1 MVFLATVLFS
11 LALFVCRREVAER
24 IVVSAL
30 SLWLAYESVLGIMQ
44 LHGIAVSHNSMCPM
58 TGDFANSGPYGGFLA
73 VCIAV
78 VFAAAWRWR
87 DSGNLY
93 DRILFWL
100 SSVSG
105 CLGIVVLPASMSRTG
120 FVALLV
126 SAVAFALIDTESKS
140 YFKSHKW
147 LILSVVAVAF
157 VVGAGAFCLKKDS
170 ALGRFHI
177 WEMELRA
184 IADKPLTGHGFGKA
198 LGAYGDAQS
207 EYFETEER
215 GQERVRIA
223 GCPEYA
229 FNEYLRMGMEFGIL
243 GLLLSVAVIVLGTM
257 MLCHSDS
264 SLTFGL
270 VAWGTF
276 AMASYP
282 LAVWQLR
289 LLLGVFLGAAVG
301 LNMKVG
307 KRTRLIL
314 ASTFIVIATG
324 LMLIW
329 LPENRQRKYA
339 EGKWLEERRFTNFEI
354 FDGMADRLAI
364 LYPQLRRNFRYLY
377 DYGYALHKECRY
389 EESNV
394 ILREGALISSDPMFY
409 NIIGKN
415 HEALGDYELAER
427 NYIHAHNMVPSR
439 LYPYILLM
447 EMEEKRGD
455 TKQALSYARKALSL
469 PVNDRN
475 MSMRDLHNRAKKF
488 YDEHSE
494 DY

>member
-44 LHGIAVSHNSMCPM
+44 LLGIAVSHNSMCPM
-58 TGDFANSGPYGGFLA
+58 TGGFANSGPYGGFLA

-87 DSGNLY
+87 DSVNLY

-105 CLGIVVLPASMSRTG
+105 CLGIVVLPASMSRAG
-120 FVALLV
+120 LIALAV
-126 SAVAFALIDTESKS
+126 SGVVFALTKTEIKS
-140 YFKSHKW
+140 YLRSHKW
-147 LILSVVAVAF
+147 LPLSVVAVSLAI
-157 VVGAGAFCLKKDS
+157 GAGAFCLKKDS

-184 IADKPLTGHGFGKA
+184 IADKPLTGHGYGNA
-198 LGAYGDAQS
+198 LGSYGDAQA
-207 EYFETEER
+207 EYFEREER

-229 FNEYLRMGMEFGIL
+229 FNEYLRLGMEFGIL

-289 LLLGVFLGAAVG
+289 LLLAVFLGAAIGVSV
-301 LNMKVG
+301 KVG
-307 KRTRLIL
+307 KKGRLIL
-314 ASTFIVIATG
+314 VPALVCLSVG
-324 LMLIW
+324 SMLVW
-329 LPENRQRKYA
+329 LPENKHRKEA
-339 EGKWLEERRFTNFEI
+339 ESKWLEERRFTNFGI

-447 EMEEKRGD
+447 EMKERQGNTE
-455 TKQALSYARKALSL
+455 QALAYARKALSL
-469 PVNDRN
+469 PVNERN
-475 MSMRDLHNRAKKF
+475 MSMRDLHERARKY
-488 YDEHSE
+488 YDEHKK
-494 DY
+494 D

>member
-44 LHGIAVSHNSMCPM
+44 LLGIAVSHNSMCPM
-58 TGDFANSGPYGGFLA
+58 TGGFANSGPYGGFLA

-87 DSGNLY
+87 DSVNLY

-105 CLGIVVLPASMSRTG
+105 CLGIVVLPASMSRAG
-120 FVALLV
+120 LIALAV
-126 SAVAFALIDTESKS
+126 SGVVFALTKTEIKS
-140 YFKSHKW
+140 YLRSHKW
-147 LILSVVAVAF
+147 LPLSVVAVSLAI
-157 VVGAGAFCLKKDS
+157 GAGAFCLKKDS

-184 IADKPLTGHGFGKA
+184 IADKPLTGHGYGNA
-198 LGAYGDAQS
+198 LGSYGDAQA
-207 EYFETEER
+207 EYFEGEER

-229 FNEYLRMGMEFGIL
+229 FNEYLRLGMEFGIL

-289 LLLGVFLGAAVG
+289 LLLAVFLGAAIGVSV
-301 LNMKVG
+301 KVG
-307 KRTRLIL
+307 KKGRLIL
-314 ASTFIVIATG
+314 VPALVYLSVG
-324 LMLIW
+324 SMLVW
-329 LPENRQRKYA
+329 LPENKHRKEA
-339 EGKWLEERRFTNFEI
+339 ESKWLEERRFTNFGI

-447 EMEEKRGD
+447 EMKERQGNTE
-455 TKQALSYARKALSL
+455 QALAYARKALSL
-469 PVNDRN
+469 PVNERN
-475 MSMRDLHNRAKKF
+475 MSMRDLHERARKY
-488 YDEHSE
+488 YDEHKK
-494 DY
+494 D

>member
-1 MVFLATVLFS
+1 
-11 LALFVCRREVAER
+11 
-24 IVVSAL
+24 
-30 SLWLAYESVLGIMQ
+30 MQ
-44 LHGIAVSHNSMCPM
+44 LLGIAVSHNSMCPM
-58 TGDFANSGPYGGFLA
+58 TGGFANSGPYGGFLA

-87 DSGNLY
+87 DSVNLY

-105 CLGIVVLPASMSRTG
+105 CLGIVVLPASMSRAG
-120 FVALLV
+120 LIALAV
-126 SAVAFALIDTESKS
+126 SGVVFALTKTEIKS
-140 YFKSHKW
+140 YLRSHKW
-147 LILSVVAVAF
+147 LPLSVVAVSLAI
-157 VVGAGAFCLKKDS
+157 GAGAFCLKKDS

-184 IADKPLTGHGFGKA
+184 IADKPLTGYGYGNA
-198 LGAYGDAQS
+198 LGSYGDAQA
-207 EYFETEER
+207 EYFEGEER

-229 FNEYLRMGMEFGIL
+229 FNEYLRLGMEFGIL

-264 SLTFGL
+264 SLTFGI
-270 VAWGTF
+270 VAWGAF

-289 LLLGVFLGAAVG
+289 LLLAVFLGAAIGVSV
-301 LNMKVG
+301 KVG
-307 KRTRLIL
+307 KKGRLIL
-314 ASTFIVIATG
+314 VPALVCLSVG
-324 LMLIW
+324 SMLVW
-329 LPENRQRKYA
+329 LPENKHRKEA
-339 EGKWLEERRFTNFEI
+339 ESKWLEERRFTNFGI

-447 EMEEKRGD
+447 EMKERQGNTE
-455 TKQALSYARKALSL
+455 QALAYARKALSL
-469 PVNDRN
+469 PVNERN
-475 MSMRDLHNRAKKF
+475 MSMRDLHERARKY
-488 YDEHSE
+488 YDEHKK
-494 DY
+494 D

>member
-1 MVFLATVLFS
+1 MVFLATVLLS

-44 LHGIAVSHNSMCPM
+44 LLGIAVSHNSMCPM
-58 TGDFANSGPYGGFLA
+58 TGGFANSGPYGGFLA

-87 DSGNLY
+87 DSVNLY

-105 CLGIVVLPASMSRTG
+105 CLGIVVLPASMSRAG
-120 FVALLV
+120 LIALAV
-126 SAVAFALIDTESKS
+126 SGVVFALTKTEIKS
-140 YFKSHKW
+140 YLRSHKW
-147 LILSVVAVAF
+147 LPLSVVAVSLAI
-157 VVGAGAFCLKKDS
+157 GAGAFCLKKDS

-184 IADKPLTGHGFGKA
+184 IADKPLTGHGYGNA
-198 LGAYGDAQS
+198 LGSYGDAQA
-207 EYFETEER
+207 EYFEGEER

-229 FNEYLRMGMEFGIL
+229 FNEYLRLGMEFGIL

-289 LLLGVFLGAAVG
+289 LLLAVFLGAAIGVSV
-301 LNMKVG
+301 KVG
-307 KRTRLIL
+307 KKGRLIL
-314 ASTFIVIATG
+314 VPALVCLSVG
-324 LMLIW
+324 SMLVW
-329 LPENRQRKYA
+329 LPENKRRKEA
-339 EGKWLEERRFTNFEI
+339 ESKWLDERRFTNFGI

-447 EMEEKRGD
+447 EMKERQGNTE
-455 TKQALSYARKALSL
+455 QALAYARKALSL
-469 PVNDRN
+469 PVNERN
-475 MSMRDLHNRAKKF
+475 MSMRDLHERARKY
-488 YDEHSE
+488 YDEHKK
-494 DY
+494 D

>member
-1 MVFLATVLFS
+1 
-11 LALFVCRREVAER
+11 
-24 IVVSAL
+24 
-30 SLWLAYESVLGIMQ
+30 
-44 LHGIAVSHNSMCPM
+44 M

-126 SAVAFALIDTESKS
+126 SAVAFVLTNTESKS

-147 LILSVVAVAF
+147 LILSVIVVAF
-157 VVGAGAFCLKKDS
+157 IVGAGAFCLKKDS

-184 IADKPLTGHGFGKA
+184 IADRPLTGHGFGKA
-198 LGAYGDAQS
+198 LGAYGDAQA
-207 EYFETEER
+207 EYFETEEH
-215 GQERVRIA
+215 GQERIRIS

-243 GLLLSVAVIVLGTM
+243 GLLLSVAVIVFGVLALFRTG
-257 MLCHSDS
+257 S
-264 SLTFGL
+264 SLAYGL
-270 VAWGTF
+270 IAWGIF

-289 LLLGVFLGAAVG
+289 LLLAVFLGAAIGVSV
-301 LNMKVG
+301 KVG
-307 KRTRLIL
+307 KKGRLIL
-314 ASTFIVIATG
+314 VPALVCLSVG
-324 LMLIW
+324 SMLVW
-329 LPENRQRKYA
+329 LPENKRRKEA
-339 EGKWLEERRFTNFEI
+339 ESKWLEERRFADFEI
-354 FDGMADRLAI
+354 FDGMADRLAE
-364 LYPQLRRNFRYLY
+364 LYPRLRMKFRYLY
-377 DYGYALHKECRY
+377 DYGYALHKEGRY
-389 EESNV
+389 AESNV
-394 ILREGALISSDPMFY
+394 ILREGSLISSDPMFY

-415 HEALGDYELAER
+415 FEALGDYEQAER
-427 NYIHAHNMVPSR
+427 SYIHSHNMVPSR

-447 EMEEKRGD
+447 EMKERQGNTE
-455 TKQALSYARKALSL
+455 QALAYARKALSL

-475 MSMRDLHNRAKKF
+475 MSMRDLNERARKY
-488 YDEHSE
+488 YDEHKK
-494 DY
+494 D

>member
-1 MVFLATVLFS
+1 
-11 LALFVCRREVAER
+11 
-24 IVVSAL
+24 
-30 SLWLAYESVLGIMQ
+30 
-44 LHGIAVSHNSMCPM
+44 M
-58 TGDFANSGPYGGFLA
+58 TGGFANSGPYGGFLA

-87 DSGNLY
+87 DSVNLY

-105 CLGIVVLPASMSRTG
+105 CLGIVVLPASMSRAG
-120 FVALLV
+120 LIALAV
-126 SAVAFALIDTESKS
+126 SGVVFALTKTEIKS
-140 YFKSHKW
+140 YLRSHKW
-147 LILSVVAVAF
+147 LPLSVVAVSLAI
-157 VVGAGAFCLKKDS
+157 GAGAFCLKKDS

-184 IADKPLTGHGFGKA
+184 IADKPLTGYGYGNA
-198 LGAYGDAQS
+198 LGSYGDAQA
-207 EYFETEER
+207 EYFEGEER

-229 FNEYLRMGMEFGIL
+229 FNEYLRLGMEFGIL

-264 SLTFGL
+264 SLTFGI
-270 VAWGTF
+270 VAWGAF

-289 LLLGVFLGAAVG
+289 LLLAVFLGAAIGVSV
-301 LNMKVG
+301 KVG
-307 KRTRLIL
+307 KKGRLIL
-314 ASTFIVIATG
+314 VPALVCLSVG
-324 LMLIW
+324 SMLVW
-329 LPENRQRKYA
+329 LPENKHRKEA
-339 EGKWLEERRFTNFEI
+339 ESKWLEERRFTNFGI

-447 EMEEKRGD
+447 EMKERQGNTE
-455 TKQALSYARKALSL
+455 QALAYARKALSL
-469 PVNDRN
+469 PVNERN
-475 MSMRDLHNRAKKF
+475 MSMRDLHERARKY
-488 YDEHSE
+488 YDEHKK
-494 DY
+494 D

>member
-44 LHGIAVSHNSMCPM
+44 LLGIAVSHNSMCPM
-58 TGDFANSGPYGGFLA
+58 TGGFANSGPYGGFLA

-87 DSGNLY
+87 DSVNLY

-105 CLGIVVLPASMSRTG
+105 CLGIVVLPASMSRAG
-120 FVALLV
+120 LIALAV
-126 SAVAFALIDTESKS
+126 SGVVFALTKTEIKS
-140 YFKSHKW
+140 YLRSHKW
-147 LILSVVAVAF
+147 LPLSVVAVSLAI
-157 VVGAGAFCLKKDS
+157 GAGAFCLKKDS

-184 IADKPLTGHGFGKA
+184 IADKPLTGHGYGNA
-198 LGAYGDAQS
+198 LGSYGDAQA
-207 EYFETEER
+207 EYFEGEER

-229 FNEYLRMGMEFGIL
+229 FNEYLRLGMEFGIL

-289 LLLGVFLGAAVG
+289 LLLAVFLGAAIGVSV
-301 LNMKVG
+301 KVG
-307 KRTRLIL
+307 KKGRLIL
-314 ASTFIVIATG
+314 VPALVCLSVG
-324 LMLIW
+324 SMLVW
-329 LPENRQRKYA
+329 LPENKHRKEA
-339 EGKWLEERRFTNFEI
+339 ESKWLEERRFTNFGI

-377 DYGYALHKECRY
+377 DYGYALHKECHY

-427 NYIHAHNMVPSR
+427 NYIHSHNMVPSR

-447 EMEEKRGD
+447 EMKERQGNTE
-455 TKQALSYARKALSL
+455 QALAYARKALSL
-469 PVNDRN
+469 PVNERN
-475 MSMRDLHNRAKKF
+475 MSMRDLHERARKY
-488 YDEHSE
+488 YDEHKK
-494 DY
+494 D

>member
-1 MVFLATVLFS
+1 
-11 LALFVCRREVAER
+11 
-24 IVVSAL
+24 
-30 SLWLAYESVLGIMQ
+30 
-44 LHGIAVSHNSMCPM
+44 MCPM

-87 DSGNLY
+87 DSGSLY

-105 CLGIVVLPASMSRTG
+105 CLGIVVLPASMSRAG
-120 FVALLV
+120 FVALVV

-198 LGAYGDAQS
+198 LGAYGDAQA
-207 EYFETEER
+207 EYFEAEER
-215 GQERVRIA
+215 SQERVRIA

-257 MLCHSDS
+257 MLCRSDS

-282 LAVWQLR
+282 LDVWQLR

-301 LNMKVG
+301 QNMKVG

-339 EGKWLEERRFTNFEI
+339 EGKWLEERRFTNFGI

-427 NYIHAHNMVPSR
+427 NYIHSHNMVPSR

-447 EMEEKRGD
+447 EMKERQGNTE
-455 TKQALSYARKALSL
+455 QALAYARKALSL

-475 MSMRDLHNRAKKF
+475 MSMRDLNERARKY
-488 YDEHSE
+488 YDEHKK
-494 DY
+494 D

>member
-44 LHGIAVSHNSMCPM
+44 LLGIAVSHNSMCPM
-58 TGDFANSGPYGGFLA
+58 TGGFANSGPYGGFLA

-87 DSGNLY
+87 DSVNLY

-105 CLGIVVLPASMSRTG
+105 CLGIVVLPASMSRAG
-120 FVALLV
+120 LIALAV
-126 SAVAFALIDTESKS
+126 SGVVFALTKTEIKS
-140 YFKSHKW
+140 YLRSHKW
-147 LILSVVAVAF
+147 LPLSVVAVSLAI
-157 VVGAGAFCLKKDS
+157 GAGAFYLKKDS

-184 IADKPLTGHGFGKA
+184 IADKPLTGHGYGNA
-198 LGAYGDAQS
+198 LGSYGDAQA
-207 EYFETEER
+207 EYFEGEER

-229 FNEYLRMGMEFGIL
+229 FNEYLRLGMEFGIL

-289 LLLGVFLGAAVG
+289 LLLAVFLGAAIGVSV
-301 LNMKVG
+301 KVG
-307 KRTRLIL
+307 KKGRLIL
-314 ASTFIVIATG
+314 VPALVCLSVG
-324 LMLIW
+324 SMLVW
-329 LPENRQRKYA
+329 LPENKHRKEA
-339 EGKWLEERRFTNFEI
+339 ESKWLEERRFTNFGI

-447 EMEEKRGD
+447 EMKERQGNTE
-455 TKQALSYARKALSL
+455 QALAYARKALSL
-469 PVNDRN
+469 PVNERN
-475 MSMRDLHNRAKKF
+475 MSMRDLHERARKY
-488 YDEHSE
+488 YDEHKK
-494 DY
+494 D

>member
-44 LHGIAVSHNSMCPM
+44 LLGIAVSHNSMCPM
-58 TGDFANSGPYGGFLA
+58 TGGFANSGPYGGFLA

-87 DSGNLY
+87 DSVNLY

-105 CLGIVVLPASMSRTG
+105 CLGIVVLPASMSRAG
-120 FVALLV
+120 LIALAV
-126 SAVAFALIDTESKS
+126 SGVVFALTKTEIKS
-140 YFKSHKW
+140 YLRSHKW
-147 LILSVVAVAF
+147 LPLSVVAVSLAI
-157 VVGAGAFCLKKDS
+157 GAGAFCLKKDS

-184 IADKPLTGHGFGKA
+184 IADKPLTGYGYGNA
-198 LGAYGDAQS
+198 LGSYGDAQA
-207 EYFETEER
+207 EYFEGEER

-229 FNEYLRMGMEFGIL
+229 FNEYLRLGMEFGIL

-264 SLTFGL
+264 SLTFGI
-270 VAWGTF
+270 VAWGAF

-289 LLLGVFLGAAVG
+289 LLLAVFLGAAIGVSV
-301 LNMKVG
+301 KVG
-307 KRTRLIL
+307 KKGRLIL
-314 ASTFIVIATG
+314 VPALVCLSVG
-324 LMLIW
+324 SMLVW
-329 LPENRQRKYA
+329 LPENKHRKEA
-339 EGKWLEERRFTNFEI
+339 ESKWLEERRFTNFGI

-447 EMEEKRGD
+447 EMKERQGNTE
-455 TKQALSYARKALSL
+455 QALAYARKALSL
-469 PVNDRN
+469 PVNERN
-475 MSMRDLHNRAKKF
+475 MSMRDLHERARKY
-488 YDEHSE
+488 YDEHKK
-494 DY
+494 D

>member
-1 MVFLATVLFS
+1 
-11 LALFVCRREVAER
+11 
-24 IVVSAL
+24 
-30 SLWLAYESVLGIMQ
+30 
-44 LHGIAVSHNSMCPM
+44 M
-58 TGDFANSGPYGGFLA
+58 TGGFANSGPYGGFLA

-87 DSGNLY
+87 DSVNLY

-105 CLGIVVLPASMSRTG
+105 CLGIVVLPASMSRAG
-120 FVALLV
+120 LIALAV
-126 SAVAFALIDTESKS
+126 SGVVFALTKTEIKS
-140 YFKSHKW
+140 YLRSHKW
-147 LILSVVAVAF
+147 LPLSVVAVSLAI
-157 VVGAGAFCLKKDS
+157 GAGAFCLKKDS

-184 IADKPLTGHGFGKA
+184 IADKPLTGHGYGNA
-198 LGAYGDAQS
+198 LGSYGDAQA
-207 EYFETEER
+207 EYFEGEER

-229 FNEYLRMGMEFGIL
+229 FNEYLRLGMEFGIL

-289 LLLGVFLGAAVG
+289 LLLAVFLGAAIGVSV
-301 LNMKVG
+301 KVG
-307 KRTRLIL
+307 KKGRLIL
-314 ASTFIVIATG
+314 VPALVCLSVG
-324 LMLIW
+324 SMLVW
-329 LPENRQRKYA
+329 LPENKHRKEA
-339 EGKWLEERRFTNFEI
+339 ESKWLEERRFTNFGI

-447 EMEEKRGD
+447 EMKERQGNTE
-455 TKQALSYARKALSL
+455 QALAYARKALSL
-469 PVNDRN
+469 PVNERN
-475 MSMRDLHNRAKKF
+475 MSMRDLHERARKY
-488 YDEHSE
+488 YDEHKK
-494 DY
+494 D

>member
-44 LHGIAVSHNSMCPM
+44 LLGIAVSHNSMCPM
-58 TGDFANSGPYGGFLA
+58 TGGFANSGPYGGFLA

-78 VFAAAWRWR
+78 VFAAAWKWR

-198 LGAYGDAQS
+198 LGAYGDAQA

-257 MLCHSDS
+257 MLCRSDS

-339 EGKWLEERRFTNFEI
+339 EGKWLEERRFTNFGI

-415 HEALGDYELAER
+415 HEALGDYELVER

-447 EMEEKRGD
+447 EMKERQGNTEL
-455 TKQALSYARKALSL
+455 ALAYARKALSL
-469 PVNDRN
+469 PVNERN
-475 MSMRDLHNRAKKF
+475 MSMRDLHERARKY
-488 YDEHSE
+488 YDEHKK
-494 DY
+494 D

>member
-1 MVFLATVLFS
+1 MVFLATVLLS

-44 LHGIAVSHNSMCPM
+44 LLGIAVSHNSMCPM
-58 TGDFANSGPYGGFLA
+58 TGGFANSGPYGGFLA

-78 VFAAAWRWR
+78 VFAA
-87 DSGNLY
+87 GNLY

-120 FVALLV
+120 FVALVV

-170 ALGRFHI
+170 ALG
-177 WEMELRA
+177 
-184 IADKPLTGHGFGKA
+184 FGKA
-198 LGAYGDAQS
+198 LGAYGYAQA

-257 MLCHSDS
+257 MLCRSDS
-264 SLTFGL
+264 SFHHKSNCAYT
-270 VAWGTF
+270 TI
-276 AMASYP
+276 
-282 LAVWQLR
+282 
-289 LLLGVFLGAAVG
+289 
-301 LNMKVG
+301 
-307 KRTRLIL
+307 IL
-314 ASTFIVIATG
+314 
-324 LMLIW
+324 
-329 LPENRQRKYA
+329 
-339 EGKWLEERRFTNFEI
+339 
-354 FDGMADRLAI
+354 
-364 LYPQLRRNFRYLY
+364 
-377 DYGYALHKECRY
+377 
-389 EESNV
+389 
-394 ILREGALISSDPMFY
+394 
-409 NIIGKN
+409 
-415 HEALGDYELAER
+415 
-427 NYIHAHNMVPSR
+427 
-439 LYPYILLM
+439 
-447 EMEEKRGD
+447 
-455 TKQALSYARKALSL
+455 
-469 PVNDRN
+469 
-475 MSMRDLHNRAKKF
+475 
-488 YDEHSE
+488 
-494 DY
+494 

>member
-44 LHGIAVSHNSMCPM
+44 LLGIIVSHNSMCPM

-126 SAVAFALIDTESKS
+126 FAVAFALIDTESKS

-147 LILSVVAVAF
+147 LPLSVVAVAF

-184 IADKPLTGHGFGKA
+184 IADKPLTGHGFGNA
-198 LGAYGDAQS
+198 LGSYGDAQA

-264 SLTFGL
+264 SFHHKSNCAYT
-270 VAWGTF
+270 TI
-276 AMASYP
+276 
-282 LAVWQLR
+282 
-289 LLLGVFLGAAVG
+289 
-301 LNMKVG
+301 
-307 KRTRLIL
+307 IL
-314 ASTFIVIATG
+314 
-324 LMLIW
+324 
-329 LPENRQRKYA
+329 
-339 EGKWLEERRFTNFEI
+339 
-354 FDGMADRLAI
+354 
-364 LYPQLRRNFRYLY
+364 
-377 DYGYALHKECRY
+377 
-389 EESNV
+389 
-394 ILREGALISSDPMFY
+394 
-409 NIIGKN
+409 
-415 HEALGDYELAER
+415 
-427 NYIHAHNMVPSR
+427 
-439 LYPYILLM
+439 
-447 EMEEKRGD
+447 
-455 TKQALSYARKALSL
+455 
-469 PVNDRN
+469 
-475 MSMRDLHNRAKKF
+475 
-488 YDEHSE
+488 
-494 DY
+494 

>member
-1 MVFLATVLFS
+1 M
-11 LALFVCRREVAER
+11 AER

-44 LHGIAVSHNSMCPM
+44 LLGIAVSHNSMCPM
-58 TGDFANSGPYGGFLA
+58 TGGFANSGPYGGFLA

-78 VFAAAWRWR
+78 VFAAAWKWR

-198 LGAYGDAQS
+198 LGAYGDAQA

-243 GLLLSVAVIVLGTM
+243 GLLLSVAVIVLGTT
-257 MLCHSDS
+257 MLCRSDS

-339 EGKWLEERRFTNFEI
+339 EGKWLEERRFTNFGI

-447 EMEEKRGD
+447 EMKERQGNTE
-455 TKQALSYARKALSL
+455 QALSYARKALSL
-469 PVNDRN
+469 PVNERN
-475 MSMRDLHNRAKKF
+475 MSMRDLHERARKY
-488 YDEHSE
+488 YDEHKK
-494 DY
+494 D

>member
-44 LHGIAVSHNSMCPM
+44 LLGIAVSHNSMCPM
-58 TGDFANSGPYGGFLA
+58 TGGFANSGPYGGFLA

-87 DSGNLY
+87 DSVNLY

-105 CLGIVVLPASMSRTG
+105 CLGIVVLPASMSRAG
-120 FVALLV
+120 LIALAV
-126 SAVAFALIDTESKS
+126 SGVVFALTKTEIKS
-140 YFKSHKW
+140 YLRSHKW
-147 LILSVVAVAF
+147 LPLSVVAVSLAI
-157 VVGAGAFCLKKDS
+157 GAGAFCLKKDS

-184 IADKPLTGHGFGKA
+184 IADKPLTGHGYGNA
-198 LGAYGDAQS
+198 LGSYGDAQA
-207 EYFETEER
+207 EYFEGEER

-229 FNEYLRMGMEFGIL
+229 FNEYLRLGMEFGIL

-289 LLLGVFLGAAVG
+289 LLLAVFLGAAIGVSV
-301 LNMKVG
+301 KVG
-307 KRTRLIL
+307 KKGRLIL
-314 ASTFIVIATG
+314 VPALVCLSVG
-324 LMLIW
+324 SMLVW
-329 LPENRQRKYA
+329 LPENKHRKEA
-339 EGKWLEERRFTNFEI
+339 ESKWLEERRFTNFGI
-354 FDGMADRLAI
+354 FDGMAGRLAI

-447 EMEEKRGD
+447 EMKERQGNTE
-455 TKQALSYARKALSL
+455 QALAYARKALSL
-469 PVNDRN
+469 PVNERN
-475 MSMRDLHNRAKKF
+475 MSMRDLHERARKY
-488 YDEHSE
+488 YDEHKK
-494 DY
+494 D

>member
-1 MVFLATVLFS
+1 MLFIVS

-44 LHGIAVSHNSMCPM
+44 LLGIAVSHNSMCPM
-58 TGDFANSGPYGGFLA
+58 TGGFANSGPYGGFLA

-87 DSGNLY
+87 DSVNLY

-105 CLGIVVLPASMSRTG
+105 CLGIVVLPASMSRAG
-120 FVALLV
+120 LIALAV
-126 SAVAFALIDTESKS
+126 SGVVFALTKTEIKS
-140 YFKSHKW
+140 YLRSHKW
-147 LILSVVAVAF
+147 LPLSVVAVSLAI
-157 VVGAGAFCLKKDS
+157 GAGAFCLKKDS

-184 IADKPLTGHGFGKA
+184 IADKPLTGHGYGNA
-198 LGAYGDAQS
+198 LGSYGDAQA

-289 LLLGVFLGAAVG
+289 LLLAVFLGAAIGVSV
-301 LNMKVG
+301 KVG
-307 KRTRLIL
+307 KKGRLIL
-314 ASTFIVIATG
+314 VPALVCLSVG
-324 LMLIW
+324 SMLVW
-329 LPENRQRKYA
+329 LPENKHRKEA
-339 EGKWLEERRFTNFEI
+339 ESKWLEERRFTNFGI

-447 EMEEKRGD
+447 EMKERQGNTE
-455 TKQALSYARKALSL
+455 QALAYARKALSL
-469 PVNDRN
+469 PVNERN
-475 MSMRDLHNRAKKF
+475 MSMRDLHERARKY
-488 YDEHSE
+488 YDEHKK
-494 DY
+494 D

>member
-44 LHGIAVSHNSMCPM
+44 LLGIAVSHNSMCPM
-58 TGDFANSGPYGGFLA
+58 TGGFANSGPYGGFLA

-87 DSGNLY
+87 DSVNLY

-105 CLGIVVLPASMSRTG
+105 CLGIVVLPASMSRAG
-120 FVALLV
+120 LIALAV
-126 SAVAFALIDTESKS
+126 SGVVFALTKTEIKS
-140 YFKSHKW
+140 YLRSHKW
-147 LILSVVAVAF
+147 LPLSVVAVSLAI
-157 VVGAGAFCLKKDS
+157 GAGAFCLKKDS

-184 IADKPLTGHGFGKA
+184 IADKPLTGHGYGNA
-198 LGAYGDAQS
+198 LGSYGDAQA
-207 EYFETEER
+207 EYFEGEER

-229 FNEYLRMGMEFGIL
+229 FNEYLRLGMGFGIL

-289 LLLGVFLGAAVG
+289 LLLAVFLGAAIGVSV
-301 LNMKVG
+301 KVG
-307 KRTRLIL
+307 KKGRLIL
-314 ASTFIVIATG
+314 VPALVCLSVG
-324 LMLIW
+324 SMLVW
-329 LPENRQRKYA
+329 LPENKHRKEA
-339 EGKWLEERRFTNFEI
+339 ESKWLEERRFTNFGI

-447 EMEEKRGD
+447 EMKERQGNTE
-455 TKQALSYARKALSL
+455 QALAYARKALSL
-469 PVNDRN
+469 PVNERN
-475 MSMRDLHNRAKKF
+475 MSMRDLHERARKY
-488 YDEHSE
+488 YDEHKK
-494 DY
+494 D

>member
-1 MVFLATVLFS
+1 MVFLATVLLS

-44 LHGIAVSHNSMCPM
+44 LLGIAVSHNSMCPM
-58 TGDFANSGPYGGFLA
+58 TGGFANSGPYGGFLA

-78 VFAAAWRWR
+78 VFAAAWKWR

-147 LILSVVAVAF
+147 LPLSVVAVAF

-184 IADKPLTGHGFGKA
+184 IADKPLTGHGYGNA
-198 LGAYGDAQS
+198 LGSYGDAQA
-207 EYFETEER
+207 EYFEGEER
-215 GQERVRIA
+215 SQERVRIA

-229 FNEYLRMGMEFGIL
+229 FNEYLRLGMEFGIL
-243 GLLLSVAVIVLGTM
+243 GLLLSVAVIVLGTT
-257 MLCHSDS
+257 MLCRSDS

-339 EGKWLEERRFTNFEI
+339 EGKWLEERRFTNFGI

-415 HEALGDYELAER
+415 HEALGDYELVER

-447 EMEEKRGD
+447 EMKERQGNTEL
-455 TKQALSYARKALSL
+455 ALAYARKALSL
-469 PVNDRN
+469 PVNERN
-475 MSMRDLHNRAKKF
+475 MSMRDLHERARKY
-488 YDEHSE
+488 YDEHKK
-494 DY
+494 D

>member
-11 LALFVCRREVAER
+11 LALFVCRREVAGR

-44 LHGIAVSHNSMCPM
+44 LLGIAVSHNSMCPM
-58 TGDFANSGPYGGFLA
+58 TGGFANSGPYGGFLA

-87 DSGNLY
+87 DSVNLY

-105 CLGIVVLPASMSRTG
+105 CLGIVVLPASMSRAG
-120 FVALLV
+120 LIALAV
-126 SAVAFALIDTESKS
+126 SGVVFALTKTEIKS
-140 YFKSHKW
+140 YLRSHKW
-147 LILSVVAVAF
+147 LPLSVVAVSLAI
-157 VVGAGAFCLKKDS
+157 GAGAFCLKKDS

-184 IADKPLTGHGFGKA
+184 IADKPLTGHGYGNA
-198 LGAYGDAQS
+198 LGSYGDAQA
-207 EYFETEER
+207 EYFEGEER

-229 FNEYLRMGMEFGIL
+229 FNEYLRLGMEFGIL

-289 LLLGVFLGAAVG
+289 LLLAVFLGAAIGVSV
-301 LNMKVG
+301 KVG
-307 KRTRLIL
+307 KKGRLIL
-314 ASTFIVIATG
+314 VPALVCLSVG
-324 LMLIW
+324 SMLVW
-329 LPENRQRKYA
+329 LPENKHRKEA
-339 EGKWLEERRFTNFEI
+339 ESKWLEERRFTNFGI

-447 EMEEKRGD
+447 EMKERQGNTE
-455 TKQALSYARKALSL
+455 QALAYARKALSL
-469 PVNDRN
+469 PVNERN
-475 MSMRDLHNRAKKF
+475 MSMRDLHERARKY
-488 YDEHSE
+488 YDEHKK
-494 DY
+494 D

>member
-1 MVFLATVLFS
+1 MLFIVS

-44 LHGIAVSHNSMCPM
+44 LLGIAVSHNSMCPM
-58 TGDFANSGPYGGFLA
+58 TGGFANSGPYGGFLA

-87 DSGNLY
+87 DSVNLY

-105 CLGIVVLPASMSRTG
+105 CLGIVVLPASMSRAG
-120 FVALLV
+120 LIALAV
-126 SAVAFALIDTESKS
+126 SGVVFALTKTEIKS
-140 YFKSHKW
+140 YLRSHKW
-147 LILSVVAVAF
+147 LPLSVVAVSLAI
-157 VVGAGAFCLKKDS
+157 GAGAFCLKKDS

-184 IADKPLTGHGFGKA
+184 IADKPLTGHGYGNA
-198 LGAYGDAQS
+198 LGSYGDAQA
-207 EYFETEER
+207 EYFEGEER

-229 FNEYLRMGMEFGIL
+229 FNEYLRLGMEFGIL

-289 LLLGVFLGAAVG
+289 LLLAVFLGAAIGVSV
-301 LNMKVG
+301 KVG
-307 KRTRLIL
+307 KKGRLIL
-314 ASTFIVIATG
+314 VPALVCLSVG
-324 LMLIW
+324 SMLVW
-329 LPENRQRKYA
+329 LPENKHRKEA
-339 EGKWLEERRFTNFEI
+339 ESKWLEERRFTNFGI

-447 EMEEKRGD
+447 EMKERQGNTE
-455 TKQALSYARKALSL
+455 QALAYARKALSL
-469 PVNDRN
+469 PVNERN
-475 MSMRDLHNRAKKF
+475 MSMRDLHERARKY
-488 YDEHSE
+488 YDEHKK
-494 DY
+494 D

>member
-44 LHGIAVSHNSMCPM
+44 LLGIAVSHNSMCPM
-58 TGDFANSGPYGGFLA
+58 TGGFANSGPYGGFLA

-87 DSGNLY
+87 DSVNLY

-105 CLGIVVLPASMSRTG
+105 CLGIVVLPASMSRAG
-120 FVALLV
+120 FVALVV

-157 VVGAGAFCLKKDS
+157 
-170 ALGRFHI
+170 
-177 WEMELRA
+177 
-184 IADKPLTGHGFGKA
+184 
-198 LGAYGDAQS
+198 
-207 EYFETEER
+207 
-215 GQERVRIA
+215 
-223 GCPEYA
+223 
-229 FNEYLRMGMEFGIL
+229 
-243 GLLLSVAVIVLGTM
+243 
-257 MLCHSDS
+257 
-264 SLTFGL
+264 GL

-289 LLLGVFLGAAVG
+289 LLLAVFLGAAIGVSV
-301 LNMKVG
+301 KVG
-307 KRTRLIL
+307 KKGRLIL
-314 ASTFIVIATG
+314 VPALVCLSVG
-324 LMLIW
+324 SMLVW
-329 LPENRQRKYA
+329 LPENKHRKEA
-339 EGKWLEERRFTNFEI
+339 ESKWLEERRFTNFGI

-447 EMEEKRGD
+447 EMKERQGNTE
-455 TKQALSYARKALSL
+455 QALAYARKALSL
-469 PVNDRN
+469 PVNERN
-475 MSMRDLHNRAKKF
+475 MSMRDLHERARKY
-488 YDEHSE
+488 YDEHKK
-494 DY
+494 D

>member
-44 LHGIAVSHNSMCPM
+44 LLGIIVSHNSMCPM
-58 TGDFANSGPYGGFLA
+58 TGGFANSGPYGGFLA

-87 DSGNLY
+87 DSVNLY

-105 CLGIVVLPASMSRTG
+105 CLGIVVLPALMSSTG
-120 FVALLV
+120 FVALVV
-126 SAVAFALIDTESKS
+126 SAVAFALTNTESKS

-198 LGAYGDAQS
+198 LVAYGDAQA

-264 SLTFGL
+264 SFHHKSNCAYT
-270 VAWGTF
+270 TI
-276 AMASYP
+276 
-282 LAVWQLR
+282 
-289 LLLGVFLGAAVG
+289 
-301 LNMKVG
+301 
-307 KRTRLIL
+307 IL
-314 ASTFIVIATG
+314 
-324 LMLIW
+324 
-329 LPENRQRKYA
+329 
-339 EGKWLEERRFTNFEI
+339 
-354 FDGMADRLAI
+354 
-364 LYPQLRRNFRYLY
+364 
-377 DYGYALHKECRY
+377 
-389 EESNV
+389 
-394 ILREGALISSDPMFY
+394 
-409 NIIGKN
+409 
-415 HEALGDYELAER
+415 
-427 NYIHAHNMVPSR
+427 
-439 LYPYILLM
+439 
-447 EMEEKRGD
+447 
-455 TKQALSYARKALSL
+455 
-469 PVNDRN
+469 
-475 MSMRDLHNRAKKF
+475 
-488 YDEHSE
+488 
-494 DY
+494 

>member
-44 LHGIAVSHNSMCPM
+44 LLGIIVSHNSMCPM
-58 TGDFANSGPYGGFLA
+58 TGGFANSGPYGGFLA

-78 VFAAAWRWR
+78 VFAAAWKWR

-147 LILSVVAVAF
+147 LPLSVVAVAF

-184 IADKPLTGHGFGKA
+184 IADKPLTGHGYGNA
-198 LGAYGDAQS
+198 LGSYGDAQA
-207 EYFETEER
+207 EYFEGEER
-215 GQERVRIA
+215 SQERVRIA

-229 FNEYLRMGMEFGIL
+229 FNEYLRLGMEFGIL
-243 GLLLSVAVIVLGTM
+243 GLLLSVAVIVLGTT
-257 MLCHSDS
+257 MLCRSDS

-339 EGKWLEERRFTNFEI
+339 EGKWLEERRFTNFGI

-415 HEALGDYELAER
+415 HEALGDYELVER

-447 EMEEKRGD
+447 EMKERQGNTEL
-455 TKQALSYARKALSL
+455 ALAYARKALSL
-469 PVNDRN
+469 PVNERN
-475 MSMRDLHNRAKKF
+475 MSMRDLHERARKY
-488 YDEHSE
+488 YDEHKK
-494 DY
+494 D

>member
-1 MVFLATVLFS
+1 MVFLATVLLS

-44 LHGIAVSHNSMCPM
+44 LLGIAVSHNSMCPM
-58 TGDFANSGPYGGFLA
+58 TGGFANSGPYGGFLA

-78 VFAAAWRWR
+78 VFAAAWKWR

-126 SAVAFALIDTESKS
+126 SAVAFALTNTESKS

-198 LGAYGDAQS
+198 LGAYGDAQA

-243 GLLLSVAVIVLGTM
+243 GLLLSVAVIVLGTT
-257 MLCHSDS
+257 MLCRSDS

-301 LNMKVG
+301 QNMKVG

-339 EGKWLEERRFTNFEI
+339 EGKWLEERRFTNFGI

-427 NYIHAHNMVPSR
+427 NYIHSHNMVPSR

-447 EMEEKRGD
+447 EMKERQGNTE
-455 TKQALSYARKALSL
+455 QALAYARKALSL

-475 MSMRDLHNRAKKF
+475 MSMRDLNERARKY
-488 YDEHSE
+488 YDEHKK
-494 DY
+494 D

>member
-1 MVFLATVLFS
+1 
-11 LALFVCRREVAER
+11 
-24 IVVSAL
+24 
-30 SLWLAYESVLGIMQ
+30 
-44 LHGIAVSHNSMCPM
+44 M
-58 TGDFANSGPYGGFLA
+58 TGGFANSGPYGGFLA

-87 DSGNLY
+87 DSVNLY

-105 CLGIVVLPASMSRTG
+105 CLGIVVLPASMSRAG
-120 FVALLV
+120 LIALAV
-126 SAVAFALIDTESKS
+126 SGVVFALTKTEIKS
-140 YFKSHKW
+140 YLRSHKW
-147 LILSVVAVAF
+147 LPLSVVAVSLAI
-157 VVGAGAFCLKKDS
+157 GAGAFCLKKDS

-184 IADKPLTGHGFGKA
+184 IADKPLTGHGYGNA
-198 LGAYGDAQS
+198 LGSYGDAQA
-207 EYFETEER
+207 EYFEGEER

-289 LLLGVFLGAAVG
+289 LLLAVFLGAAIGVSV
-301 LNMKVG
+301 KVG
-307 KRTRLIL
+307 KKGRLIL
-314 ASTFIVIATG
+314 VPALVCLSVG
-324 LMLIW
+324 SMLVW
-329 LPENRQRKYA
+329 LPENKHRKEA
-339 EGKWLEERRFTNFEI
+339 ESKWLEERRFTNFGI

-447 EMEEKRGD
+447 EMKERQGNTE
-455 TKQALSYARKALSL
+455 QALAYARKALSL
-469 PVNDRN
+469 PVNERN
-475 MSMRDLHNRAKKF
+475 MSMRDLHERARKY
-488 YDEHSE
+488 YDEHKK
-494 DY
+494 D

>member
-1 MVFLATVLFS
+1 MVFLATVLLS

-44 LHGIAVSHNSMCPM
+44 LLGIIVSHNSMCPM

-78 VFAAAWRWR
+78 VFAAAWKWR

-105 CLGIVVLPASMSRTG
+105 CLGIVVLPASMSRAG
-120 FVALLV
+120 LIALAV
-126 SAVAFALIDTESKS
+126 SGVVFALTKTEIKS
-140 YFKSHKW
+140 YLRSHKW
-147 LILSVVAVAF
+147 LPLSVVAVSLAI
-157 VVGAGAFCLKKDS
+157 GAGAFCLKKDS

-184 IADKPLTGHGFGKA
+184 IADKPLTGHGYGNA
-198 LGAYGDAQS
+198 LGSYGDAQA
-207 EYFETEER
+207 EYFEGEER

-229 FNEYLRMGMEFGIL
+229 FNEYLRLGMEFGIL

-289 LLLGVFLGAAVG
+289 LLLAVFLGAAIGVSV
-301 LNMKVG
+301 KVG
-307 KRTRLIL
+307 KKGRLIL
-314 ASTFIVIATG
+314 VPALVCLSVG
-324 LMLIW
+324 SMLVW
-329 LPENRQRKYA
+329 LPENKHRKEA
-339 EGKWLEERRFTNFEI
+339 ESKWLEERRFTNFGI

-447 EMEEKRGD
+447 EMKERQGNTE
-455 TKQALSYARKALSL
+455 QALAYARKALSL
-469 PVNDRN
+469 PVNERN
-475 MSMRDLHNRAKKF
+475 MSMRDLHERARKY
-488 YDEHSE
+488 YDEHKK
-494 DY
+494 D

>member
-1 MVFLATVLFS
+1 MLFLVS
-11 LALFVCRREVAER
+11 SALFVCRRGFAER
-24 IVVSAL
+24 IIVFAL

-44 LHGIAVSHNSMCPM
+44 LLGLAISRNTMCPM
-58 TGDFANSGPYGGFLA
+58 TGSFANSGPYGGFLA

-87 DSGNLY
+87 DSVNLY

-198 LGAYGDAQS
+198 LGAYGDAQA

-257 MLCHSDS
+257 MLCHTDS

-282 LAVWQLR
+282 LDVWQLR
-289 LLLGVFLGAAVG
+289 LLLAVFLGAAIGVSV
-301 LNMKVG
+301 KVG
-307 KRTRLIL
+307 KRGR
-314 ASTFIVIATG
+314 
-324 LMLIW
+324 
-329 LPENRQRKYA
+329 
-339 EGKWLEERRFTNFEI
+339 
-354 FDGMADRLAI
+354 
-364 LYPQLRRNFRYLY
+364 
-377 DYGYALHKECRY
+377 
-389 EESNV
+389 V
-394 ILREGALISSDPMFY
+394 ILVPALVCLS
-409 NIIGKN
+409 IIFIRTIWCRHGC
-415 HEALGDYELAER
+415 
-427 NYIHAHNMVPSR
+427 
-439 LYPYILLM
+439 ILTFCWWKWK
-447 EMEEKRGD
+447 KRGE
-455 TKQALSYARKALSL
+455 TQSRHCL
-469 PVNDRN
+469 
-475 MSMRDLHNRAKKF
+475 MRGRLCPF
-488 YDEHSE
+488 L
-494 DY
+494 

>member
-44 LHGIAVSHNSMCPM
+44 LLGIAVAHNSMCPM
-58 TGDFANSGPYGGFLA
+58 TGGFANSGPYGGFLA

-87 DSGNLY
+87 DSVNLY

-105 CLGIVVLPASMSRTG
+105 CLGIVVLPASMSRAG
-120 FVALLV
+120 LIALAV
-126 SAVAFALIDTESKS
+126 SGVVFALTKTEIKS
-140 YFKSHKW
+140 YLRSHKW
-147 LILSVVAVAF
+147 LPLSVVAVSLAI
-157 VVGAGAFCLKKDS
+157 GAGAFCLKKDS

-184 IADKPLTGHGFGKA
+184 IADKPLTGHGYGNA
-198 LGAYGDAQS
+198 LGSYGDAQA
-207 EYFETEER
+207 EYFEGEER

-229 FNEYLRMGMEFGIL
+229 FNEYLRLGMEFGIL

-289 LLLGVFLGAAVG
+289 LLLAVFLGAAIGVSV
-301 LNMKVG
+301 KVG
-307 KRTRLIL
+307 KKGRLIL
-314 ASTFIVIATG
+314 VPALVCLSVG
-324 LMLIW
+324 SMLVW
-329 LPENRQRKYA
+329 LPENKHRKEA
-339 EGKWLEERRFTNFEI
+339 ESKWLEERRFTNFGI

-447 EMEEKRGD
+447 EMKERQGNTE
-455 TKQALSYARKALSL
+455 QALAYARKALSL
-469 PVNDRN
+469 PVNERN
-475 MSMRDLHNRAKKF
+475 MSMRDLHERARKY
-488 YDEHSE
+488 YDEHKK
-494 DY
+494 D

>member
-44 LHGIAVSHNSMCPM
+44 LLGIAVSHNSMCPM
-58 TGDFANSGPYGGFLA
+58 TGGFANSGPYGGFLA

-87 DSGNLY
+87 DSVNLY

-105 CLGIVVLPASMSRTG
+105 CLGIVVLPASMSRAG
-120 FVALLV
+120 LIALAV
-126 SAVAFALIDTESKS
+126 SGVVFALTKTEIKS
-140 YFKSHKW
+140 YLRSHKW
-147 LILSVVAVAF
+147 LPLSVVAVSLAI
-157 VVGAGAFCLKKDS
+157 GAGAFCLKKDS

-184 IADKPLTGHGFGKA
+184 IADKPLTGHGYGNA
-198 LGAYGDAQS
+198 LGSYGDAQA
-207 EYFETEER
+207 EYFEGEER

-229 FNEYLRMGMEFGIL
+229 FNEYLRLGMEFGIL

-289 LLLGVFLGAAVG
+289 LLLAVFLGAAIGVSV
-301 LNMKVG
+301 KVG
-307 KRTRLIL
+307 KKGRLIL
-314 ASTFIVIATG
+314 VPALVCLSVG
-324 LMLIW
+324 SMLVW
-329 LPENRQRKYA
+329 LLENKHRKEA
-339 EGKWLEERRFTNFEI
+339 ESKWLEERRFTNFGI

-447 EMEEKRGD
+447 EMKERQGNTE
-455 TKQALSYARKALSL
+455 QALAYARKALSL
-469 PVNDRN
+469 PVNERN
-475 MSMRDLHNRAKKF
+475 MSMRDLHERARKY
-488 YDEHSE
+488 YDEHKK
-494 DY
+494 D

>member
-44 LHGIAVSHNSMCPM
+44 LLGIAVSHNSMCPM
-58 TGDFANSGPYGGFLA
+58 TGGFANSGPYGGFLA

-78 VFAAAWRWR
+78 VFAAAWKWR

-147 LILSVVAVAF
+147 LPLSVVAVAF

-177 WEMELRA
+177 WEMELLA

-198 LGAYGDAQS
+198 LGAYGDAQA

-243 GLLLSVAVIVLGTM
+243 GLLLSVAVIVLGTT
-257 MLCHSDS
+257 MLCRSDS

-339 EGKWLEERRFTNFEI
+339 EGKWLEERRFTNFGI

-415 HEALGDYELAER
+415 HEALGDYELVER

-447 EMEEKRGD
+447 EMKERQGNTEL
-455 TKQALSYARKALSL
+455 ALAYARKALSL
-469 PVNDRN
+469 PVNERN
-475 MSMRDLHNRAKKF
+475 MSMRDLHERARKY
-488 YDEHSE
+488 YDEHKK
-494 DY
+494 D

>member
-44 LHGIAVSHNSMCPM
+44 LLGIAVSHNSMCPM
-58 TGDFANSGPYGGFLA
+58 TGGFANSGPYGGYLA

-87 DSGNLY
+87 DSVNLY

-105 CLGIVVLPASMSRTG
+105 CLGIVVLPASMSRAG
-120 FVALLV
+120 LIALAV
-126 SAVAFALIDTESKS
+126 SGVVFALTKTEIKS
-140 YFKSHKW
+140 YLRSHKW
-147 LILSVVAVAF
+147 LPLSVVAVSLAI
-157 VVGAGAFCLKKDS
+157 GAGAFCLKKDS

-184 IADKPLTGHGFGKA
+184 IADKPLTGHGYGNA
-198 LGAYGDAQS
+198 LGSYGDAQA
-207 EYFETEER
+207 EYFEGEER

-229 FNEYLRMGMEFGIL
+229 FNEYLRLGMEFGIL

-289 LLLGVFLGAAVG
+289 LLLAVFLGAAIGVSV
-301 LNMKVG
+301 KVG
-307 KRTRLIL
+307 KKGRLIL
-314 ASTFIVIATG
+314 VPALVCLSVG
-324 LMLIW
+324 SMLVW
-329 LPENRQRKYA
+329 LPENKHRKEA
-339 EGKWLEERRFTNFEI
+339 ESKWLEERRFTNFGI

-447 EMEEKRGD
+447 EMKERQGNTE
-455 TKQALSYARKALSL
+455 QALAYARKALSL
-469 PVNDRN
+469 PVNERN
-475 MSMRDLHNRAKKF
+475 MSMRDLHERARKY
-488 YDEHSE
+488 YDEHKK
-494 DY
+494 D